1 MFCKNTAAMNRNF
14 FTTAFRILKKNKTN
28 TFINV
33 VGLGLGFSISFLLMI
48 YVVHQLSYDRFHEKS
63 DRIFRV
69 TVEGT
74 MGDGKV
80 ISGAMSSGETADL
93 VITQVPEAEHVTR
106 LYTFGTR
113 TVHVDEQRFT
123 EERLAYV
130 DTAFF
135 QIFTFPFI
143 AGDPETAFRD
153 PMSVVLSVTTAE
165 KFFGTTDVL
174 NEVVRI
180 RGYDY
185 RITGVM
191 KDMPRNSHL
200 KYDILAAFESL
211 LRPEWSIIENNGI
224 SFPTY
229 ILMRAD
235 ADPQAFREKVLRV
248 ADERILERFQPIG
261 IRLHHNLQPIHDV
274 YLHSQFSFADEEG
287 GDIRN
292 VYIFSFLAFFILLI
306 AVFNYVNLITAQSEK
321 RSREIGMRKVIGA
334 NKQDL
339 VKQFI
344 GESVIVSL
352 IAFVLALLL
361 NELLITPFS
370 HLVDEK
376 FSLIYWQNPWI
387 LGGIVLFVLLTGVVS
402 GIYPAF
408 YLSRHEP
415 IVVLKGTQHG
425 AGGKHALRKI
435 LVSLQFAIS
444 IFLIASLL
452 LVHRQVNYM
461 KHKELGFERENV
473 ITVTNLTGAIINS
486 YESLK
491 AELLQNPNIISV
503 AASES
508 IPGQQRSAQNCY
520 KRGDDPSTAIL
531 VHENRIQHDY
541 LETFGIRLIEGRDFD
556 PEMRTDSASFIIN
569 QATAGKLGLDN
580 PIGEEITVWTMPGR
594 IIGVVADFNFFS
606 LHHEIEPLVLT
617 TYADWFSRISIR
629 MQPGS
634 LEEPMDFIRSRFEA
648 ADPNYTF
655 DYTFVDQNFE
665 RMYQQEER
673 INKLITAAAILAVMI
688 SFMGLFA
695 LTSFTVARKVKEIGI
710 RKTLGAPVHRIVL
723 MLSGELS
730 RWMLAG
736 NIIAWP
742 ATYLVVSRWQQNF
755 AFQID
760 LVQHWWLFLTAGL
773 LAGAVGMLAMLYQ
786 SLRAARANPVES
798 LRSE

>member
-1 MFCKNTAAMNRNF
+1 MNRNF

-93 VITQVPEAEHVTR
+93 VIAQVPEAEHVTR
-106 LYTFGTR
+106 LYTFGGG
-113 TVHVDEQRFT
+113 TVVVDEQRFT
-123 EERLAYV
+123 SERLAYA
-130 DTAFF
+130 DSAFF
-135 QIFTFPFI
+135 RIFTFPFI

-153 PMSVVLSVTTAE
+153 PMSVVLSVSTAE

-174 NEVVRI
+174 NEVVGI

-321 RSREIGMRKVIGA
+321 RTREIGMRKVIGA

-352 IAFVLALLL
+352 IAFVLALLM

-461 KHKELGFERENV
+461 KHKDLGFDREHV
-473 ITVTNLTGAIINS
+473 ITVTNLTRAITNS

-556 PEMRTDSASFIIN
+556 PEMRTDSTGFIIN
-569 QATAGKLGLDN
+569 QATARKLGLDN

-617 TYADWFSRISIR
+617 AYADWFSRISIR

-634 LEEPMDFIRSRFEA
+634 LEESMDFIRSRFEA

-665 RMYQQEER
+665 RMYQQEDR
-673 INKLITAAAILAVMI
+673 INKLITAAAILAVVI

-773 LAGAVGMLAMLYQ
+773 LAGAVGILAMLYQ
-786 SLRAARANPVES
+786 SLSAARANPVES

>member
-1 MFCKNTAAMNRNF
+1 MNRNF
-14 FTTAFRILKKNKTN
+14 FTTAFRILRKNRTN

-33 VGLGLGFSISFLLMI
+33 IGLGLGFSISFLLMI
-48 YVVHQLSYDRFHEKS
+48 YVYHQLSYDRFHEKS
-63 DRIFRV
+63 DRIYRFA
-69 TVEGT
+69 VEGT

-93 VITQVPEAEHVTR
+93 IIAQVPEVEHVTR

-113 TVHVDEQRFT
+113 TVIVDEQRFT
-123 EERLAYV
+123 DEKLAYV

-143 AGDPETAFRD
+143 AGDPLTAFRD
-153 PMSVVLSVTTAE
+153 PMSAVISETTAN
-165 KFFGTTDVL
+165 KFFGTTEVL
-174 NEVVRI
+174 DEVVRI
-180 RGYDY
+180 RGFDY

-191 KDMPRNSHL
+191 EDMPRNSHL
-200 KYDILAAFESL
+200 KYDILVAFESL
-211 LRPEWSIIENNGI
+211 LRPEWAIIENNGI

-229 ILMRAD
+229 VLMRAD
-235 ADPQAFREKVLRV
+235 ANPQAFKEKAVQV
-248 ADERILERFQPIG
+248 ADERLLERFEPLG
-261 IRLHHNLQPIHDV
+261 IKLYHHLQPIHDV
-274 YLHSQFSFADEEG
+274 YLHSRYSFADEDG

-321 RSREIGMRKVIGA
+321 RAREIGMRKVIGA
-334 NKQDL
+334 NKHDL
-339 VKQFI
+339 VRQFI

-352 IAFVLALLL
+352 IAFVLALML

-370 HLVDEK
+370 HLVDEN
-376 FSLIYWQNPWI
+376 FSLTYWENPLV
-387 LGGIVLFVLLTGVVS
+387 LGGIVLFVLLIGVLS
-402 GIYPAF
+402 GMYPAF
-408 YLSRHEP
+408 YLSRFEP

-452 LVHRQVNYM
+452 LVHRQVSYM
-461 KHKELGFERENV
+461 KHKDLGFERENV
-473 ITVTNLTGAIINS
+473 ITVTNLTGALTNS
-486 YESLK
+486 FESLK

-531 VHENRIQHDY
+531 IHENRIQYDY

-569 QATAGKLGLDN
+569 QTAARKLGLNN
-580 PIGEEITVWTMPGR
+580 PIGEEIIVWTMPGR
-594 IIGVVADFNFFS
+594 IIGLVADYNFFS

-617 TYADWFSRISIR
+617 KYADWFSRVSIR
-629 MQPGS
+629 MQPGN
-634 LEEPMDFIRSRFEA
+634 LTENMDYIRTSFEA

-673 INKLITAAAILAVMI
+673 INKLITAAAILAVVI

-695 LTSFTVARKVKEIGI
+695 LTSFTVARKIKEIGI

-723 MLSGELS
+723 QLSGELS

-736 NIIAWP
+736 NLIAWP
-742 ATYLVVSRWQQNF
+742 AAYLMVSRWQQNF

-760 LVQHWWLFLTAGL
+760 LVQHWWLFLTAGVM
-773 LAGAVGMLAMLYQ
+773 AGVVGGLAMFYQ
-786 SLRAARANPVES
+786 SLSAARANPVES

>member
-1 MFCKNTAAMNRNF
+1 MNRNF
-14 FTTAFRILKKNKTN
+14 FTTAFRVLKKNKTN

-48 YVVHQLSYDRFHEKS
+48 YVYHQLSYDRFHEKS
-63 DRIFRV
+63 DRIYRV
-69 TVEGT
+69 TVEGS
-74 MGDGKV
+74 MADGKI
-80 ISGAMSSGETADL
+80 ISGAMTSGETADL
-93 VITQVPEAEHVTR
+93 VQAQVPEAEHVTR
-106 LYTFGTR
+106 VYPFGSR
-113 TVHVDEQRFT
+113 TVLVDEQRFT
-123 EERLAYV
+123 NERLAYV

-135 QIFTFPFI
+135 EIFTFPFI
-143 AGDPETAFRD
+143 AGDPRTAFRD
-153 PMSVVLSVTTAE
+153 PMSAVLSETSAE

-174 NEVVRI
+174 DKVI
-180 RGYDY
+180 RLRGFDY

-191 KDMPRNSHL
+191 RDMPRNSHL
-200 KYDILAAFESL
+200 KFDILAAFESL
-211 LRPEWSIIENNGI
+211 LRPEWAIIENNGI

-229 ILMRAD
+229 ILKRED
-235 ADPQAFREKVLRV
+235 ADPEVFKEKSIQV
-248 ADERILERFQPIG
+248 ADDRLLERFEPIG
-261 IRLHHNLQPIHDV
+261 IKLYHHLQPIHDV
-274 YLHSQFSFADEEG
+274 YLHSRFSFADEDG

-321 RSREIGMRKVIGA
+321 RAREIGMRKVIGA
-334 NKQDL
+334 NKRDL
-339 VKQFI
+339 VRQFI

-352 IAFVLALLL
+352 IAFVLALML

-370 HLVDEK
+370 HLVDEN
-376 FSLIYWQNPWI
+376 FSLIYWENPLV
-387 LGGIVLFVLLTGVVS
+387 LGGIVLFVLLIGVLS
-402 GIYPAF
+402 GVYPAF
-408 YLSRHEP
+408 YLSRFEP

-452 LVHRQVNYM
+452 LVHRQVSYM
-461 KHKELGFERENV
+461 KHKDLGFERENV
-473 ITVTNLTGAIINS
+473 VTVTSLTGTLVS
-486 YESLK
+486 TYESLK
-491 AELLQNPNIISV
+491 AELLQNPNILAV
-503 AASES
+503 TASES

-531 VHENRIQHDY
+531 VHENRIHDGY
-541 LETFGIRLIEGRDFD
+541 LETFGIQLLEGRDFD
-556 PEMRTDSASFIIN
+556 PELRTDSASFIIN
-569 QATAGKLGLDN
+569 QSAARKLGLEN
-580 PIGEEITVWTMPGR
+580 PVGQDIVVWAINGR
-594 IIGVVADFNFFS
+594 IIGVVADYNFSS
-606 LHHEIEPLVLT
+606 LHHEIEPLVLSR
-617 TYADWFSRISIR
+617 YADWFSGISIR
-629 MQPGS
+629 LQPGNLAEN
-634 LEEPMDFIRSRFEA
+634 LEYIRTRFME

-655 DYTFVDQNFE
+655 DYTFVDQSFQQ
-665 RMYQQEER
+665 MYQQEER
-673 INKLITAAAILAVMI
+673 INKLITAAAILAVVI

-695 LTSFTVARKVKEIGI
+695 LTSFTVARKIKEIGI

-723 MLSGELS
+723 QLSGELS

-736 NIIAWP
+736 NLIAWP
-742 ATYLVVSRWQQNF
+742 AAYLMVSRWQQNF

-786 SLRAARANPVES
+786 SISAARANPVES